1 MTQNIL
7 SPASTAPRAPTIA
20 FAQDAQGI
28 VTLTLDYPGKSMNVI
43 DQSLMDDLRDCIA
56 RVAADPAVIGAIVT
70 SGKQAFVAGA
80 DLLSM
85 EANLD
90 SMRDDSTQV
99 LFDKCASLSRLLRQM
114 ETCGK
119 PFVAAINGTAM
130 GGGLEICLAC
140 HYRVVSDAPGLLL
153 GLPEVQVGLLPGAG
167 GTQRMLRIL
176 GISRAMP
183 YLLEGKHFD
192 AAKGLQEGIVQ
203 AIASPNT
210 LLDVARHWL
219 LDKPTAT
226 QPWDLKGY
234 SVPGGGPLDAKV
246 APSFVVGNTLL
257 QAQTFHNLPAPLA
270 IQSCLYEGAQLP
282 MDKAL
287 RVESKYLAYLTRD
300 PVSRGMIRTL
310 FVSKTKAEKGLH
322 RPAGIAPLHCRTL
335 GIVGAGMMGSG
346 IAQIAAQ
353 RGIDVLLLDRDLAA
367 AERGK
372 EAAQKRLTRLVEKGR
387 MDAGKA
393 QALLARIR
401 TTADYADL
409 AASDVVIEAVFE
421 NRAIKADILRQLDA
435 VLPAHCLVASNTSSL
450 PITLLAQTGAH
461 PERFIGM
468 HFFSPAERMPLV
480 EVICGRDTSDQSL
493 AHALDLVAQL
503 RKTPIVVNDHR
514 GFFTSRF
521 IGSFVDDG
529 IAMLAE
535 GVAPALIENC
545 ARQAGMP
552 LGPLAITDEMSI
564 ELSKQAGEAQ
574 AREFPDSYRPGRSV
588 PVIEKLFALG
598 RMGRKNGKGFYD
610 YDDKGKSLW
619 PGLTEHYALRTE
631 QPQPQDLRQRVLYVQ
646 AIEAARA
653 MEDGVLLSPADGDVG
668 AILGVGFP
676 AYTGGPF
683 SFMDG
688 IGIAK
693 FVAEAERLAAL
704 FGPHLQPPAL
714 LKRMAAEGSTFY
726 GRTAIHL
733 P

>member
-1 MTQNIL
+1 MTN
-7 SPASTAPRAPTIA
+7 PTIHY
-20 FAQDAQGI
+20 AQDAQGI

-90 SMRDDSTQV
+90 SMRDDSMQV

-192 AAKGLQEGIVQ
+192 AAKGLKEGIVQ
-203 AIASPNT
+203 AIASPDT
-210 LLDVARHWL
+210 LLDTARRWL
-219 LDKPTAT
+219 LDQPTAI
-226 QPWDLKGY
+226 QPWDIKGY
-234 SVPGGGPLDAKV
+234 TLPGGGPFDAKV
-246 APSFVVGNTLL
+246 APSFVVGNTML

-300 PVSRGMIRTL
+300 PVSGGMIRTL

-322 RPAGIAPLHCRTL
+322 RPAGITPLHCRTL

-353 RGIDVLLLDRDLAA
+353 RGIDVVLLDRDAAA

-372 EAAQKRLTRLVEKGR
+372 EAAQKRLARLVEKGR
-387 MDAGKA
+387 MEAGKA

-450 PITLLAQTGAH
+450 PITLLAQAGAH

-480 EVICGRDTSDQSL
+480 EVIRGRDTSDQSL

-545 ARQAGMP
+545 ARQAGLP
-552 LGPLAITDEMSI
+552 VGPLAITDEMSI
-564 ELSKQAGEAQ
+564 ELSKQAGDAQ

-588 PVIEKLFALG
+588 PVIEKLFTLG

-619 PGLTEHYALRTE
+619 PGLADHYPLRTE
-631 QPQPQDLRQRVLYVQ
+631 QPQPKDLRQRVLYVQ

-688 IGIAK
+688 IGIAE
-693 FVAEAERLAAL
+693 FVREAERLTAL

-714 LKRMAAEGSTFY
+714 LKRMAAEGATFY
-726 GRTAIHL
+726 GPRALRL

>member
-1 MTQNIL
+1 MTN
-7 SPASTAPRAPTIA
+7 PTIHY
-20 FAQDAQGI
+20 AQDAHGI

-90 SMRDDSTQV
+90 SMRDDSMQV

-192 AAKGLQEGIVQ
+192 AAKGLKEGIVQ
-203 AIASPNT
+203 AIASPDT
-210 LLDVARHWL
+210 LLDTARRWL
-219 LDKPTAT
+219 LDQPTAI
-226 QPWDLKGY
+226 QPWDIKGY
-234 SVPGGGPLDAKV
+234 TLPGGGPFDAKV
-246 APSFVVGNTLL
+246 APSFVVGNTML

-346 IAQIAAQ
+346 IAQMAAQ
-353 RGIDVLLLDRDLAA
+353 RGIDVVLLDRDVAA

-372 EAAQKRLTRLVEKGR
+372 EAAQKRLARLVEKAR
-387 MDAGKA
+387 MEAGKA

-450 PITLLAQTGAH
+450 PITLLAQAGAH

-480 EVICGRDTSDQSL
+480 EVIRGRDTSDQSL

-521 IGSFVDDG
+521 IGAFVDDG

-552 LGPLAITDEMSI
+552 VGPLAITDEMSI
-564 ELSKQAGEAQ
+564 ELS
-574 AREFPDSYRPGRSV
+574 
-588 PVIEKLFALG
+588 
-598 RMGRKNGKGFYD
+598 
-610 YDDKGKSLW
+610 
-619 PGLTEHYALRTE
+619 
-631 QPQPQDLRQRVLYVQ
+631 
-646 AIEAARA
+646 
-653 MEDGVLLSPADGDVG
+653 
-668 AILGVGFP
+668 
-676 AYTGGPF
+676 
-683 SFMDG
+683 
-688 IGIAK
+688 
-693 FVAEAERLAAL
+693 
-704 FGPHLQPPAL
+704 
-714 LKRMAAEGSTFY
+714 
-726 GRTAIHL
+726 
-733 P
+733 

>member
-1 MTQNIL
+1 MTN
-7 SPASTAPRAPTIA
+7 STIHYV
-20 FAQDAQGI
+20 QDAHGI

-90 SMRDDSTQV
+90 SMRDDSMQV

-192 AAKGLQEGIVQ
+192 AAKGLKEGIVQ
-203 AIASPNT
+203 AIASPDT
-210 LLDVARHWL
+210 LLDAARRWL
-219 LDKPTAT
+219 LDQPTAI
-226 QPWDLKGY
+226 QPWDIKGY
-234 SVPGGGPLDAKV
+234 TLPGGGPFDAKV
-246 APSFVVGNTLL
+246 APSFVVGNTML

-322 RPAGIAPLHCRTL
+322 RPGGIAPLHCRTL

-346 IAQIAAQ
+346 IAQMAAQ
-353 RGIDVLLLDRDLAA
+353 RGIDVVLLDRDVAA

-372 EAAQKRLTRLVEKGR
+372 EAAQKRLARLVEKGR
-387 MDAGKA
+387 MEAGKA

-401 TTADYADL
+401 TTADYVDL

-450 PITLLAQTGAH
+450 PITLLAQAGVH

-480 EVICGRDTSDQSL
+480 EVIRGRDTSDQSL

-521 IGSFVDDG
+521 IGAFVDDG

-564 ELSKQAGEAQ
+564 ELSKQAGDAQ
-574 AREFPDSYRPGRSV
+574 AREFPDSYHPGRSV
-588 PVIEKLFALG
+588 PIIEKLFALG

-610 YDDKGKSLW
+610 YHDKGKSLW
-619 PGLTEHYALRTE
+619 PGLADHYPLRAE

-653 MEDGVLLSPADGDVG
+653 MEDGVLLSPADGDLG

-683 SFMDG
+683 SLMDG
-688 IGIAK
+688 IGIAE
-693 FVAEAERLAAL
+693 FVQEAGRLAAL

-714 LKRMAAEGSTFY
+714 LKRMAAEGATFY
-726 GRTAIHL
+726 GPRALRL

>member
-1 MTQNIL
+1 MTN
-7 SPASTAPRAPTIA
+7 PTIHYA
-20 FAQDAQGI
+20 RDAQGI

-203 AIASPNT
+203 AIASPNA
-210 LLDVARHWL
+210 LLDVARRWL

-450 PITLLAQTGAH
+450 PITLLAQAGAH

-480 EVICGRDTSDQSL
+480 EVIRGRDTSDQSL

-631 QPQPQDLRQRVLYVQ
+631 QPRPQDLRQRVLYVQ

-693 FVAEAERLAAL
+693 FVTEAERLAEL

>member
-1 MTQNIL
+1 MTN
-7 SPASTAPRAPTIA
+7 PTIHY
-20 FAQDAQGI
+20 AQDAQGI

-90 SMRDDSTQV
+90 SMRDDSMQV

-192 AAKGLQEGIVQ
+192 AAKGLKEGIVQ
-203 AIASPNT
+203 AIASPDS
-210 LLDVARHWL
+210 LLDTARRWL
-219 LDKPTAT
+219 LDQPTAI
-226 QPWDLKGY
+226 QPWDIKGY
-234 SVPGGGPLDAKV
+234 TLPGGGPFDAKV
-246 APSFVVGNTLL
+246 APSFVVGNTML

-346 IAQIAAQ
+346 IAQMAAQ
-353 RGIDVLLLDRDLAA
+353 RGIDVVLLDRDAAA

-372 EAAQKRLTRLVEKGR
+372 EAAQKRLARLVEKGR
-387 MDAGKA
+387 MEAGKA

-435 VLPAHCLVASNTSSL
+435 VLPPHCLVASNTSSL
-450 PITLLAQTGAH
+450 PITLLAQAGAH

-480 EVICGRDTSDQSL
+480 EVIRGRDTSDQSL

-521 IGSFVDDG
+521 IGAFVDDG

-552 LGPLAITDEMSI
+552 VGPLAITDEMSI
-564 ELSKQAGEAQ
+564 ELSKQAGDAQ

-610 YDDKGKSLW
+610 YDDNGKSLW
-619 PGLTEHYALRTE
+619 PGLADHYPLRTE

-688 IGIAK
+688 IGIAE
-693 FVAEAERLAAL
+693 FVREAERLAAL

-714 LKRMAAEGSTFY
+714 LKRMAAEGATFY
-726 GRTAIHL
+726 GPRALRL

>member
-1 MTQNIL
+1 MTN
-7 SPASTAPRAPTIA
+7 PTIHY
-20 FAQDAQGI
+20 AQDAQGI

-90 SMRDDSTQV
+90 SMRDDSMQV

-192 AAKGLQEGIVQ
+192 AAKGLKEGIVQ
-203 AIASPNT
+203 AIASPDT
-210 LLDVARHWL
+210 LLDTARRWL
-219 LDKPTAT
+219 LDQPTAI
-226 QPWDLKGY
+226 QPWDIKGY
-234 SVPGGGPLDAKV
+234 ALPGGGPFDAKV
-246 APSFVVGNTLL
+246 APSFVVGNTML

-287 RVESKYLAYLTRD
+287 RVESKYLAFLTRD

-322 RPAGIAPLHCRTL
+322 RPAGIAPLQCRTL

-346 IAQIAAQ
+346 IAQMAAQ
-353 RGIDVLLLDRDLAA
+353 RGIEVVLLDRDVAA

-372 EAAQKRLTRLVEKGR
+372 EAAQKRLARLVEKGR
-387 MDAGKA
+387 MEAGKA

-450 PITLLAQTGAH
+450 PITLLAQAGAH

-480 EVICGRDTSDQSL
+480 EVIRGRDTSDQSL

-552 LGPLAITDEMSI
+552 VGPLAITDEMSI

-619 PGLTEHYALRTE
+619 PGLADHYPLRTE

-688 IGIAK
+688 IGIAE
-693 FVAEAERLAAL
+693 FVREAERLAAL

-714 LKRMAAEGSTFY
+714 LKRMAAEGATFY
-726 GRTAIHL
+726 GPRALRL

>member
-372 EAAQKRLTRLVEKGR
+372 EATQKRLTRLVEKGR

-450 PITLLAQTGAH
+450 PITLLAQAGAH

>member
-1 MTQNIL
+1 MTN
-7 SPASTAPRAPTIA
+7 PTIHY
-20 FAQDAQGI
+20 AQDAHGI
-28 VTLTLDYPGKSMNVI
+28 ATLTLDYPGKSMNVI

-90 SMRDDSTQV
+90 SMRDDSMQV

-192 AAKGLQEGIVQ
+192 AAKGLKEGIVQ
-203 AIASPNT
+203 AIASPDT
-210 LLDVARHWL
+210 LLDTARRWL
-219 LDKPTAT
+219 LDQPTAI
-226 QPWDLKGY
+226 QPWDIKGY
-234 SVPGGGPLDAKV
+234 TLPGGGPFDAKV
-246 APSFVVGNTLL
+246 APSFVVGNTML

-287 RVESKYLAYLTRD
+287 RVESKYLAFLTRD

-353 RGIDVLLLDRDLAA
+353 RGIDVVLLDRDAAA

-372 EAAQKRLTRLVEKGR
+372 EAAQKRLARLVEKGR
-387 MDAGKA
+387 MEAGKA

-435 VLPAHCLVASNTSSL
+435 VLPPHCLVASNTSSL
-450 PITLLAQTGAH
+450 PITLLAQAGAH

-480 EVICGRDTSDQSL
+480 EVIRGRDTSDQSL

-552 LGPLAITDEMSI
+552 VGPLAITDEMSI
-564 ELSKQAGEAQ
+564 ELSKQAGDAQ

-619 PGLTEHYALRTE
+619 PGLADHYPLRTE

-683 SFMDG
+683 SLMDG
-688 IGIAK
+688 IGIAE
-693 FVAEAERLAAL
+693 FVREAERLAVL

-714 LKRMAAEGSTFY
+714 LKRMAAEGATFY
-726 GRTAIHL
+726 GPRALRL

>member
-1 MTQNIL
+1 MTNN
-7 SPASTAPRAPTIA
+7 TIHY
-20 FAQDAQGI
+20 AQDAQGI
-28 VTLTLDYPGKSMNVI
+28 VTLTLDYPGKTMNVI
-43 DQSLMDDLRDCIA
+43 DQSLMDDLRDSIA
-56 RVAADPAVIGAIVT
+56 RIVADPAVIGAIIT
-70 SGKQAFVAGA
+70 SGKAAFVAGA

-192 AAKGLQEGIVQ
+192 AAKGLKEGIMQ
-203 AIASPNT
+203 AIASPET
-210 LLDVARHWL
+210 LLERARQWL
-219 LDKPTAT
+219 LDTPSAV

-234 SVPGGGPLDAKV
+234 MLPGGGPFDAKV

-353 RGIDVLLLDRDLAA
+353 RGIDVVLLDRDLAA

-372 EAAQKRLTRLVEKGR
+372 EAAQKRLARLVEKGR
-387 MDAGKA
+387 MDASKA

-409 AASDVVIEAVFE
+409 APSDVVIEAVFE

-450 PITLLAQTGAH
+450 PISLLAQAGAH

-480 EVICGRDTSDQSL
+480 EVIRGRATSDQSL

-552 LGPLAITDEMSI
+552 VGPLAITDEMSI

-574 AREFPDSYRPGRSV
+574 AREFPDSYRPGHSV

-610 YDDKGKSLW
+610 YDDKGKCLW
-619 PGLTEHYALRTE
+619 PGLAEHYALRAE
-631 QPQPQDLRQRVLYVQ
+631 QPKPQDLRQRVLYVQ

-688 IGIAK
+688 IGIAE
-693 FVAEAERLAAL
+693 FVREAERLAGF

-714 LKRMAAEGSTFY
+714 LQRMAAQGATFY
-726 GRTAIHL
+726 GPSAVRV

>member
-1 MTQNIL
+1 
-7 SPASTAPRAPTIA
+7 
-20 FAQDAQGI
+20 
-28 VTLTLDYPGKSMNVI
+28 
-43 DQSLMDDLRDCIA
+43 
-56 RVAADPAVIGAIVT
+56 
-70 SGKQAFVAGA
+70 
-80 DLLSM
+80 
-85 EANLD
+85 
-90 SMRDDSTQV
+90 
-99 LFDKCASLSRLLRQM
+99 
-114 ETCGK
+114 
-119 PFVAAINGTAM
+119 
-130 GGGLEICLAC
+130 
-140 HYRVVSDAPGLLL
+140 
-153 GLPEVQVGLLPGAG
+153 
-167 GTQRMLRIL
+167 MLRIL

-450 PITLLAQTGAH
+450 PITLLAQAGAH

-588 PVIEKLFALG
+588 PVIEKLFAVG

>member
-1 MTQNIL
+1 MTN
-7 SPASTAPRAPTIA
+7 PTIHY
-20 FAQDAQGI
+20 AQDAHGI

-90 SMRDDSTQV
+90 SMRDDSMQV

-192 AAKGLQEGIVQ
+192 AAKGLKEGIVQ
-203 AIASPNT
+203 AIASPDT
-210 LLDVARHWL
+210 LLDTARRWL
-219 LDKPTAT
+219 LDQPTAI
-226 QPWDLKGY
+226 QPWDIKGY
-234 SVPGGGPLDAKV
+234 TLPGGSPFDAKV
-246 APSFVVGNTLL
+246 APSFVVGNTML

-322 RPAGIAPLHCRTL
+322 RPAGITPLHCRTL

-346 IAQIAAQ
+346 IAQMAAQ
-353 RGIDVLLLDRDLAA
+353 RGIDVVLLDRDAAA

-372 EAAQKRLTRLVEKGR
+372 EAAQKRLARLVEKGR
-387 MDAGKA
+387 MEAGKA

-450 PITLLAQTGAH
+450 PITLLAQAGAH

-480 EVICGRDTSDQSL
+480 EVIRGRDTSDQSL

-552 LGPLAITDEMSI
+552 VGPLAITDEMSI
-564 ELSKQAGEAQ
+564 ELSKQAGDAQ

-619 PGLTEHYALRTE
+619 PGLADHYPLRTE

-688 IGIAK
+688 IGIAE
-693 FVAEAERLAAL
+693 FVREAERLAAL

-714 LKRMAAEGSTFY
+714 LKRMAAEGATFY
-726 GRTAIHL
+726 GPRALRL

>member
-1 MTQNIL
+1 MTN
-7 SPASTAPRAPTIA
+7 PTIHY
-20 FAQDAQGI
+20 AQDAQGI

-43 DQSLMDDLRDCIA
+43 DQSLMDDLRDCIT

-90 SMRDDSTQV
+90 SMRDDSMQV

-192 AAKGLQEGIVQ
+192 AAKGLKDGIVQ
-203 AIASPNT
+203 AIASPDT
-210 LLDVARHWL
+210 LLDTARRWL
-219 LDKPTAT
+219 LDQPTAI
-226 QPWDLKGY
+226 QPWDIKGY
-234 SVPGGGPLDAKV
+234 TLPGGGPFDAKV
-246 APSFVVGNTLL
+246 APSFVVGNTML

-346 IAQIAAQ
+346 IAQMAAQ
-353 RGIDVLLLDRDLAA
+353 RGIDVVLLDRDAAA

-372 EAAQKRLTRLVEKGR
+372 EAAQRRLARLVEKGR
-387 MDAGKA
+387 MEAGKA

-409 AASDVVIEAVFE
+409 ATSDVVIEAVFE

-450 PITLLAQTGAH
+450 PITLLAQAGAH

-480 EVICGRDTSDQSL
+480 EVIRGRDTSDQSL

-521 IGSFVDDG
+521 IGAFVDDG

-552 LGPLAITDEMSI
+552 VGPLAITDEMSI
-564 ELSKQAGEAQ
+564 ELSKQAGDAQ

-619 PGLTEHYALRTE
+619 PGLADHYPLRTE

-688 IGIAK
+688 IGIAE
-693 FVAEAERLAAL
+693 FVREAERLAAL

-714 LKRMAAEGSTFY
+714 LKRMAAEGATFY
-726 GRTAIHL
+726 GPRALRL

>member
-1 MTQNIL
+1 MTN
-7 SPASTAPRAPTIA
+7 PTIHY
-20 FAQDAQGI
+20 AQDAQGI

-90 SMRDDSTQV
+90 SMRDDSMQV

-167 GTQRMLRIL
+167 GTQRILRIL

-192 AAKGLQEGIVQ
+192 AAKGLKEGIVQ
-203 AIASPNT
+203 AIASPDT
-210 LLDVARHWL
+210 LLDTARRWL
-219 LDKPTAT
+219 LDQPTAI
-226 QPWDLKGY
+226 QPWDIKGY
-234 SVPGGGPLDAKV
+234 TLPGGGPFDAKV
-246 APSFVVGNTLL
+246 APSFVVGNTML

-353 RGIDVLLLDRDLAA
+353 RGIDVVLLDRDAAA

-372 EAAQKRLTRLVEKGR
+372 EAAQKRLARLVEKGR
-387 MDAGKA
+387 MEAGKA

-435 VLPAHCLVASNTSSL
+435 VLPAHYLVASNTSSL
-450 PITLLAQTGAH
+450 PITLLAQAGAH

-480 EVICGRDTSDQSL
+480 EVIRGRDTSDQSL

-552 LGPLAITDEMSI
+552 VGPLAITDEMSI
-564 ELSKQAGEAQ
+564 ELSKQAGDAQ

-619 PGLTEHYALRTE
+619 PGLADHYPLRTE

-683 SFMDG
+683 SLMDG
-688 IGIAK
+688 IGIAE
-693 FVAEAERLAAL
+693 FVREAERLAAL

-714 LKRMAAEGSTFY
+714 LKRMAAEGATFY
-726 GRTAIHL
+726 GPRALRL

>member
-1 MTQNIL
+1 MTN
-7 SPASTAPRAPTIA
+7 PTIHY
-20 FAQDAQGI
+20 AQDAQGI

-43 DQSLMDDLRDCIA
+43 DQSLMDDLRDCIT

-90 SMRDDSTQV
+90 SMRDDSMQV

-192 AAKGLQEGIVQ
+192 AAKGLKEGIVQ
-203 AIASPNT
+203 AIASPDT
-210 LLDVARHWL
+210 LLDTARRWL
-219 LDKPTAT
+219 LDQPTAI
-226 QPWDLKGY
+226 QPWDIKGY
-234 SVPGGGPLDAKV
+234 TLPGGGPFDAKV
-246 APSFVVGNTLL
+246 APSFVVGNTML

-346 IAQIAAQ
+346 IAQMAAQ
-353 RGIDVLLLDRDLAA
+353 RGIDVVLLDRDAAA

-372 EAAQKRLTRLVEKGR
+372 EAAQKRLARLVEKGR
-387 MDAGKA
+387 MEAGKA

-450 PITLLAQTGAH
+450 PITLLAQAGAH

-480 EVICGRDTSDQSL
+480 EVIRGRDTSDQSL

-521 IGSFVDDG
+521 IGAFVDDG

-552 LGPLAITDEMSI
+552 VGPLAITDEMSI
-564 ELSKQAGEAQ
+564 ELSKQAGDAQ

-588 PVIEKLFALG
+588 PIIEKLFALR

-619 PGLTEHYALRTE
+619 PGLADHYPLRTE

-683 SFMDG
+683 SLMDG
-688 IGIAK
+688 IGIAE
-693 FVAEAERLAAL
+693 FVREAERLAAL

-714 LKRMAAEGSTFY
+714 LKRMAAEGATFY
-726 GRTAIHL
+726 GPRALRL

>member
-1 MTQNIL
+1 MTN
-7 SPASTAPRAPTIA
+7 PTIHY
-20 FAQDAQGI
+20 AQDAQGI

-90 SMRDDSTQV
+90 SMRDDSMQV

-192 AAKGLQEGIVQ
+192 AAKGLKEGIVQ
-203 AIASPNT
+203 AIASPDT
-210 LLDVARHWL
+210 LLDTARRWL
-219 LDKPTAT
+219 LDQPTAI
-226 QPWDLKGY
+226 QPWDIKGY
-234 SVPGGGPLDAKV
+234 TLPGGGPFDAKV
-246 APSFVVGNTLL
+246 APSFVVGNTML

-353 RGIDVLLLDRDLAA
+353 RGIDVVLLDRDAAA

-372 EAAQKRLTRLVEKGR
+372 EAAQKRLARLVEKGR
-387 MDAGKA
+387 MEAGKA

-435 VLPAHCLVASNTSSL
+435 VLPPHCLVASNTSSL
-450 PITLLAQTGAH
+450 PITLLAQAGAH

-480 EVICGRDTSDQSL
+480 EVIRGRDTSDQSL

-552 LGPLAITDEMSI
+552 VGPLAITDEMSI
-564 ELSKQAGEAQ
+564 ELSKQAGDAQ

-619 PGLTEHYALRTE
+619 PGLADHYPLRTE

-688 IGIAK
+688 IGIAE
-693 FVAEAERLAAL
+693 FVREAERLAAL

-714 LKRMAAEGSTFY
+714 LKRMAAEGATFY
-726 GRTAIHL
+726 GPRALRL

>member
-1 MTQNIL
+1 MTQNTHT
-7 SPASTAPRAPTIA
+7 PASTAPRASTIA

-353 RGIDVLLLDRDLAA
+353 RGIDVVLLDRDLAA

-372 EAAQKRLTRLVEKGR
+372 EAAQKRLMRLVEKGR

-409 AASDVVIEAVFE
+409 TASDVVIEAVFE
-421 NRAIKADILRQLDA
+421 NRATKAAILRQLDA

-450 PITLLAQTGAH
+450 PITLLAQAGAH
-461 PERFIGM
+461 PARFIGM

-480 EVICGRDTSDQSL
+480 EVIRGRDTSDQSL

-552 LGPLAITDEMSI
+552 MGPLAITDEMSI

-598 RMGRKNGKGFYD
+598 RMGRKNGKGFFD

-619 PGLTEHYALRTE
+619 PGLAEHYALRTE
-631 QPQPQDLRQRVLYVQ
+631 QPDPQDLRQRVLYGQ

-683 SFMDG
+683 SCMDG

-693 FVAEAERLAAL
+693 CVAEAERLAGL
-704 FGPHLQPPAL
+704 FGSHLQPPAL

>member
-1 MTQNIL
+1 MTN
-7 SPASTAPRAPTIA
+7 PTIHY
-20 FAQDAQGI
+20 AQDAQGI

-56 RVAADPAVIGAIVT
+56 RVAADPAVIGAIMT

-90 SMRDDSTQV
+90 SMRDDSMQV

-192 AAKGLQEGIVQ
+192 AAKGLKDGIVQ
-203 AIASPNT
+203 AIASPDT
-210 LLDVARHWL
+210 LLDTARRWL
-219 LDKPTAT
+219 LDQPTAI
-226 QPWDLKGY
+226 QPWDIKGY
-234 SVPGGGPLDAKV
+234 TLPGGGPFDAKV
-246 APSFVVGNTLL
+246 APSFVVGNTML

-270 IQSCLYEGAQLP
+270 IQTCLYEGAQLP

-353 RGIDVLLLDRDLAA
+353 RGINVVLLDRDVAA

-372 EAAQKRLTRLVEKGR
+372 EAAQKRLARLVEKGR
-387 MDAGKA
+387 MEAGKA

-409 AASDVVIEAVFE
+409 ATSDVVIEAVFE

-450 PITLLAQTGAH
+450 PITLLAQAGAH

-480 EVICGRDTSDQSL
+480 EVIRGRDTSDQSL

-521 IGSFVDDG
+521 IGAFVDDG

-552 LGPLAITDEMSI
+552 VGPLAITDEMSI
-564 ELSKQAGEAQ
+564 ELSKQAGDAQ

-610 YDDKGKSLW
+610 YDDNGKSLW
-619 PGLTEHYALRTE
+619 PGLADHYPLRTE

-688 IGIAK
+688 IGIAE
-693 FVAEAERLAAL
+693 FVREAERLAAL

-714 LKRMAAEGSTFY
+714 LKRMAAEGATFY
-726 GRTAIHL
+726 GPRALRL

>member
-1 MTQNIL
+1 MTN
-7 SPASTAPRAPTIA
+7 PTIHY
-20 FAQDAQGI
+20 AQDAQGI

-90 SMRDDSTQV
+90 SMRDDSMQV

-192 AAKGLQEGIVQ
+192 AAKGLKEGIVQ
-203 AIASPNT
+203 AIASPDT
-210 LLDVARHWL
+210 LLDTARRWL
-219 LDKPTAT
+219 LDQPTAI
-226 QPWDLKGY
+226 QPWDIKGY
-234 SVPGGGPLDAKV
+234 TLPGGGPFDAKV
-246 APSFVVGNTLL
+246 APSFVVGNTML

-346 IAQIAAQ
+346 IAQMAAQ
-353 RGIDVLLLDRDLAA
+353 RGIDVVLLDRDVAA

-372 EAAQKRLTRLVEKGR
+372 EAAQKRLARLVEKAR
-387 MDAGKA
+387 MEAGKA

-435 VLPAHCLVASNTSSL
+435 VLPPHCLVASNTSSL
-450 PITLLAQTGAH
+450 PITLLAQAGAH

-480 EVICGRDTSDQSL
+480 EVIRGRDTSDQSL

-552 LGPLAITDEMSI
+552 VGPLAITDEMSI
-564 ELSKQAGEAQ
+564 ELSKQAGDAQ

-619 PGLTEHYALRTE
+619 PGLADHYPLRTE

-683 SFMDG
+683 SLMDG
-688 IGIAK
+688 IGIAE
-693 FVAEAERLAAL
+693 FVREAERLAAL

-714 LKRMAAEGSTFY
+714 LKRMAAEGATFY
-726 GRTAIHL
+726 GPRALRL

>member
-1 MTQNIL
+1 MTN
-7 SPASTAPRAPTIA
+7 PTIHY
-20 FAQDAQGI
+20 AQDAQGI

-43 DQSLMDDLRDCIA
+43 DQSLMDDLRDCIT

-90 SMRDDSTQV
+90 SMRDDSMQV

-192 AAKGLQEGIVQ
+192 AAKGLKEGIVQ
-203 AIASPNT
+203 AIASPDT
-210 LLDVARHWL
+210 LLDTARRWL
-219 LDKPTAT
+219 LDQPTAI
-226 QPWDLKGY
+226 QPWDIKGY
-234 SVPGGGPLDAKV
+234 TLPGGGPFDAKV
-246 APSFVVGNTLL
+246 APSFVVGNTML

-346 IAQIAAQ
+346 IAQMAAQ
-353 RGIDVLLLDRDLAA
+353 RGIDVVLLDRDAAA

-372 EAAQKRLTRLVEKGR
+372 EAAQKRLARLVEKGR
-387 MDAGKA
+387 MEAGKA

-435 VLPAHCLVASNTSSL
+435 VLPPHCLVASNTSSL
-450 PITLLAQTGAH
+450 PITLLAQAGAH

-480 EVICGRDTSDQSL
+480 EVIRGRDTSDQSL

-521 IGSFVDDG
+521 IGAFVDDG

-552 LGPLAITDEMSI
+552 VGPLAITDEMSI
-564 ELSKQAGEAQ
+564 ELSKQAGDAQ

-619 PGLTEHYALRTE
+619 PGLADHYPLRTE

-683 SFMDG
+683 SLMDG
-688 IGIAK
+688 IGIAE
-693 FVAEAERLAAL
+693 FVREAERLAAL

-714 LKRMAAEGSTFY
+714 LKRMAAEGATFY
-726 GRTAIHL
+726 GPRALRL

>member
-1 MTQNIL
+1 MTN
-7 SPASTAPRAPTIA
+7 PTIHY
-20 FAQDAQGI
+20 AQDAQGI

-43 DQSLMDDLRDCIA
+43 DQSLMDDLRDCIT

-90 SMRDDSTQV
+90 SMRDDSMQV

-192 AAKGLQEGIVQ
+192 AAKGLKEGIVQ
-203 AIASPNT
+203 AIASPDT
-210 LLDVARHWL
+210 LLDTARRWL
-219 LDKPTAT
+219 LDQPTAI
-226 QPWDLKGY
+226 QPWDIKGY
-234 SVPGGGPLDAKV
+234 TLPGGGPFDAKV
-246 APSFVVGNTLL
+246 APSFVVGNTML
-257 QAQTFHNLPAPLA
+257 QAQTLHNLPAPLA

-353 RGIDVLLLDRDLAA
+353 RGINVVLLDRDVAA

-372 EAAQKRLTRLVEKGR
+372 EAAQKRLARLVEKGR
-387 MDAGKA
+387 MEAGKA

-401 TTADYADL
+401 ITADYADL
-409 AASDVVIEAVFE
+409 ATSDVVIEAVFE

-450 PITLLAQTGAH
+450 PITLLAQAGAH

-480 EVICGRDTSDQSL
+480 EVIRGRDTSDQSL
-493 AHALDLVAQL
+493 AHALDLVVQL

-521 IGSFVDDG
+521 IGAFVDDG

-552 LGPLAITDEMSI
+552 VGPLAITDEMSI
-564 ELSKQAGEAQ
+564 ELSKQAGDAQ

-610 YDDKGKSLW
+610 YDDNGKSLW
-619 PGLTEHYALRTE
+619 PGLADHYPLRTE

-688 IGIAK
+688 IGIAE
-693 FVAEAERLAAL
+693 FVREAERLAAL

-714 LKRMAAEGSTFY
+714 LKRMAAEGATFY
-726 GRTAIHL
+726 GPRALRL

>member
-1 MTQNIL
+1 MTQNTHT
-7 SPASTAPRAPTIA
+7 PASTAPRTSTIA

-140 HYRVVSDAPGLLL
+140 HYRVVSDAPGLML

-192 AAKGLQEGIVQ
+192 AALGLQEGIVQ

-210 LLDVARHWL
+210 LLDAARRWL

-322 RPAGIAPLHCRTL
+322 RPSGIAPLHCRTL

-353 RGIDVLLLDRDLAA
+353 RGIDVVLLDRDLAA

-372 EAAQKRLTRLVEKGR
+372 EAAQKRLMRLVEKGR

-409 AASDVVIEAVFE
+409 TASDVVIEAVFE

-450 PITLLAQTGAH
+450 PITLLAQAGAH

-480 EVICGRDTSDQSL
+480 EVIRGRDTSDQSL

-552 LGPLAITDEMSI
+552 MGPLAITDEMSI

-619 PGLTEHYALRTE
+619 PGLAEHYALRTE
-631 QPQPQDLRQRVLYVQ
+631 QPDPQDLRQRVLYVQ

-693 FVAEAERLAAL
+693 FVAEAERLAGL
-704 FGPHLQPPAL
+704 FGSHLQPPAL

>member
-1 MTQNIL
+1 MTN
-7 SPASTAPRAPTIA
+7 PTIHY
-20 FAQDAQGI
+20 AQDAQGI

-90 SMRDDSTQV
+90 SMRDDSMQV

-192 AAKGLQEGIVQ
+192 AAKGLKEGIVQ
-203 AIASPNT
+203 AIASPDT
-210 LLDVARHWL
+210 LLDTARRWL
-219 LDKPTAT
+219 LDQPTAI
-226 QPWDLKGY
+226 QPWDIKGY
-234 SVPGGGPLDAKV
+234 TLPGGGPFDAKV
-246 APSFVVGNTLL
+246 APSFVVGNTML

-287 RVESKYLAYLTRD
+287 RVESKYLAFLTRD

-346 IAQIAAQ
+346 IAQMAAQ
-353 RGIDVLLLDRDLAA
+353 RGIDVVLLDRDAAA

-372 EAAQKRLTRLVEKGR
+372 EAAQKRLARLVEKGR
-387 MDAGKA
+387 MEAGKA

-450 PITLLAQTGAH
+450 PITLLAQAGAH

-480 EVICGRDTSDQSL
+480 EVIRGRDTSDQSL

-521 IGSFVDDG
+521 IGAFVDDG

-552 LGPLAITDEMSI
+552 VGPLAITDEMSI
-564 ELSKQAGEAQ
+564 ELSKQAGDAQ

-619 PGLTEHYALRTE
+619 PGLADHYPLRTE

-683 SFMDG
+683 SLMDG
-688 IGIAK
+688 IGIAE
-693 FVAEAERLAAL
+693 FVREAERLAAL

-714 LKRMAAEGSTFY
+714 LKRMAAEGATFY
-726 GRTAIHL
+726 GPRALRL

>member
-1 MTQNIL
+1 MTN
-7 SPASTAPRAPTIA
+7 PTIHY
-20 FAQDAQGI
+20 AQDAQGI

-90 SMRDDSTQV
+90 SMRDDSMQV

-192 AAKGLQEGIVQ
+192 AAKGLKEGIVQ
-203 AIASPNT
+203 AIASPDS
-210 LLDVARHWL
+210 LLDTARRWL
-219 LDKPTAT
+219 LDQPTAI
-226 QPWDLKGY
+226 QPWDIKGY
-234 SVPGGGPLDAKV
+234 TLPGGGPFDAKV
-246 APSFVVGNTLL
+246 APSFVVGNTML

-346 IAQIAAQ
+346 IAQMAAQ
-353 RGIDVLLLDRDLAA
+353 RGIDVVLLDRDAAA

-372 EAAQKRLTRLVEKGR
+372 EAAQKRLARLVEKGR
-387 MDAGKA
+387 MEAGKA
-393 QALLARIR
+393 QALLARLR

-450 PITLLAQTGAH
+450 PITLLAQAGAH

-480 EVICGRDTSDQSL
+480 EVIRGRVTSDQSL

-552 LGPLAITDEMSI
+552 VGPLAITDEMSI
-564 ELSKQAGEAQ
+564 ELSKQAGDAQ

-619 PGLTEHYALRTE
+619 PGLADHYPLRTE

-688 IGIAK
+688 IGIAE
-693 FVAEAERLAAL
+693 FVREAERLAAL

-714 LKRMAAEGSTFY
+714 LKRMAAEGATFY
-726 GRTAIHL
+726 GPRALRL

>member
-1 MTQNIL
+1 MTN
-7 SPASTAPRAPTIA
+7 PTIHY
-20 FAQDAQGI
+20 AQDAQGI

-90 SMRDDSTQV
+90 SMRDDSMQV

-192 AAKGLQEGIVQ
+192 AAKGLKEGIVQ
-203 AIASPNT
+203 AIASPDT
-210 LLDVARHWL
+210 LLDTARRWL
-219 LDKPTAT
+219 LDQPTAI
-226 QPWDLKGY
+226 QPWDIKGY
-234 SVPGGGPLDAKV
+234 TLPGGGPFDAKV
-246 APSFVVGNTLL
+246 APSFVVGNTML

-270 IQSCLYEGAQLP
+270 IQTCLYEGAQLP

-346 IAQIAAQ
+346 IAQMAAQ
-353 RGIDVLLLDRDLAA
+353 RGIDVVLLDRDAAA

-372 EAAQKRLTRLVEKGR
+372 EAAQKRLARLVEKGR
-387 MDAGKA
+387 MEAGKA

-409 AASDVVIEAVFE
+409 ATSDVVIEAVFE

-450 PITLLAQTGAH
+450 PITLLAQAGAH

-480 EVICGRDTSDQSL
+480 EVIRGRDTSDQSL

-521 IGSFVDDG
+521 IGAFVDDG

-552 LGPLAITDEMSI
+552 VGPLAITDEMSI
-564 ELSKQAGEAQ
+564 ELSKQAGDAQ
-574 AREFPDSYRPGRSV
+574 AREFPDSYHPGRSV
-588 PVIEKLFALG
+588 PIIEKLFALG

-619 PGLTEHYALRTE
+619 PGLADHYPLRTE

-688 IGIAK
+688 IGIAE
-693 FVAEAERLAAL
+693 FVREAERLAAL

-714 LKRMAAEGSTFY
+714 LKRMAAEGATFY
-726 GRTAIHL
+726 GPRALRL

>member
-203 AIASPNT
+203 AIASPNA
-210 LLDVARHWL
+210 LLDVARRWL

-450 PITLLAQTGAH
+450 PITLLAQAGAH

>member
-1 MTQNIL
+1 MTN
-7 SPASTAPRAPTIA
+7 PTIHY
-20 FAQDAQGI
+20 AQDAQGI

-90 SMRDDSTQV
+90 SMRDDSMQV

-192 AAKGLQEGIVQ
+192 AAKGLKEGIVQ
-203 AIASPNT
+203 AIASPDT
-210 LLDVARHWL
+210 LLDAARRWL
-219 LDKPTAT
+219 LDQPTAI
-226 QPWDLKGY
+226 QPWDIKGY
-234 SVPGGGPLDAKV
+234 TLPGGGPFDAKV
-246 APSFVVGNTLL
+246 APSFVVGNTML
-257 QAQTFHNLPAPLA
+257 QTQTFHNLPAPLA

-322 RPAGIAPLHCRTL
+322 RPGGIAPLHCRTL

-346 IAQIAAQ
+346 IAQMAAQ
-353 RGIDVLLLDRDLAA
+353 RGIDVVLLDRDAAA

-372 EAAQKRLTRLVEKGR
+372 EAAQKRLARLVEKGR
-387 MDAGKA
+387 MEAGKA

-450 PITLLAQTGAH
+450 PITLLAQAGAH

-480 EVICGRDTSDQSL
+480 EVIRGRDTSDQSL

-521 IGSFVDDG
+521 IGAFVDDG

-552 LGPLAITDEMSI
+552 VGPLAITDEMSI
-564 ELSKQAGEAQ
+564 ELSKQAGDAQ

-610 YDDKGKSLW
+610 YDDNGKSLW
-619 PGLTEHYALRTE
+619 PGLADHYPLRTE

-688 IGIAK
+688 IGIAE
-693 FVAEAERLAAL
+693 FVREAERLAAL

-714 LKRMAAEGSTFY
+714 LKRMAAEGATFY
-726 GRTAIHL
+726 GPRALRL

>member
-1 MTQNIL
+1 
-7 SPASTAPRAPTIA
+7 
-20 FAQDAQGI
+20 
-28 VTLTLDYPGKSMNVI
+28 
-43 DQSLMDDLRDCIA
+43 
-56 RVAADPAVIGAIVT
+56 
-70 SGKQAFVAGA
+70 
-80 DLLSM
+80 M

-450 PITLLAQTGAH
+450 PITLLAQAGAH